1 MSAERSAHLK
11 QSLHGIFPV
20 CAALAVLWVV
30 LVTVAN
36 PIGNFPL
43 NDDWNYGRTVHT
55 LLTEHKILIT
65 QWSLTA
71 SVIHWFVGL
80 LFCLPF
86 GFSFDCLRAS
96 SIVLAFVAVMCCYVL
111 CRQLGASRLL
121 ASAAALVL
129 MTDPLFFN
137 LSLTFMTD
145 VPFLAFAGVSL
156 IMLTDILIKRRTGLA
171 IGYGEIIL
179 ATAVTTAACLTRQV
193 GLVIPLG
200 FALVNVACNRPQA
213 AESMGDAD
221 SAARKAP
228 VWLAA
233 VLPLVVAG
241 AAVLTFQFWLFR
253 EFGTLQCYVVEKAYL
268 QERFSS
274 LVSLLR
280 HTLGAFAQAG
290 IYIGIM
296 VLPILPVVLREFFA
310 KLNKAERTFAIMLIA
325 EFGILMSIGLVFT
338 MSAMPLVD
346 NIFFNFG
353 LGPLT
358 VGLNDVSAPV
368 WPQAPLIAML
378 ALSCL
383 GAFGLSAPLAM
394 AAIAGVRLRKRLP
407 LFDAVG
413 VGAVV
418 GFLLVTLTIFLI
430 INCGRGFFDRY
441 LLVAMMLVLPCLC
454 SVSRLAPGEETAAAA
469 PSAAKPPALAA
480 ALSLLLLVPF
490 AAFAV
495 GGTHDYMAWNRARWQ
510 ALNDLTATVSP
521 MDIDG
526 GLEFNGWSS
535 YDLKYRDHGG
545 VVLGKVP
552 NHRMV
557 HNRVY
562 AVTVSPVDGYEV
574 VKRYPFVRWLPA
586 GEGEVLVLKAKD
598 KPAP

>member
-11 QSLHGIFPV
+11 QSLQGIFPV

-30 LVTVAN
+30 LVTIAN
-36 PIGNFPL
+36 PVGNFPL

-96 SIVLAFVAVMCCYVL
+96 SIVLAFVAVMCCYIL
-111 CRQLGASRLL
+111 CRQLGASRVL

-156 IMLTDILIKRRTGLA
+156 ILLSNILIKRRTGEA
-171 IGYGEIIL
+171 IGYGEIL
-179 ATAVTTAACLTRQV
+179 FATAVTTAACLTRQV

-200 FALVNVACNRPQA
+200 FALVNIASRRPPA
-213 AESMGDAD
+213 AGGGGNV
-221 SAARKAP
+221 P
-228 VWLAA
+228 GWLATA
-233 VLPLVVAG
+233 LPLVVAG

-253 EFGTLQCYVVEKAYL
+253 EFGTLQCYIVEKAYL

-290 IYIGIM
+290 IYIGIL
-296 VLPILPVVLREFFA
+296 VLPLLPLVLREFFSRLS
-310 KLNKAERTFAIMLIA
+310 KPERTFAIMLIA

-418 GFLLVTLTIFLI
+418 GFMLVTLTIFLI

-469 PSAAKPPALAA
+469 HSSAAKPPVLAA

-574 VKRYPFVRWLPA
+574 VKRYPFTRWLPA

-598 KPAP
+598 KPR